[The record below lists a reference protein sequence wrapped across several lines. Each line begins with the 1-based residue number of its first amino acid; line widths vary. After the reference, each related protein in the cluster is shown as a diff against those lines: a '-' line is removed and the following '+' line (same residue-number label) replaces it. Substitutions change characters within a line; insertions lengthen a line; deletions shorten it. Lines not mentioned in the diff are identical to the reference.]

1 MIRWGIIGAG
11 KIAQRFVKSLAHES
25 NSELYAVSCRTLA
38 KAQQF
43 ANTYYALKAYG
54 SYEELLQ
61 DSNVDAV
68 YITLPHGYHYI
79 WSIKAIKAGKAVL
92 VEKPAGINAFEIEG
106 IMEVLKQHPVL
117 WMEAM
122 KPRFT
127 PLYQKIQK
135 LIEEGT
141 IGDIQEIHTILNS
154 KQPQEVIKNSYLSNP
169 VYGGALLDCGCY
181 CATWISEYTKGKLRI
196 DHIDVDLED
205 GYDLHTKVQMHIG
218 NTLVTLETA
227 INQPEKKE
235 VLIKGTKG
243 EICISDLHRPTSAEL
258 KTEDKVEIIDCPY
271 EIDDFYGEISHFVNL
286 LQSGEKN
293 SSIMSIQTSL
303 ETAMLLDRIK
313 DAMTPNPIEI

>member
-11 KIAQRFVKSLAHES
+11 KIAQRFVKSLAHEK
-25 NSELYAVSCRTLA
+25 NSQLYAVSCRTLS

-43 ANTYYALKAYG
+43 ADTYHALKAYG
-54 SYEELLQ
+54 SYEEVLQ
-61 DSNVDAV
+61 DPNVDAV
-68 YITLPHGYHYI
+68 YITLPHGYHYL
-79 WSIKAIKAGKAVL
+79 WSIQAIKAGKAVL

-106 IMEVLKQHPVL
+106 IMEVLKKHPVL

-135 LIEEGT
+135 IIQEG
-141 IGDIQEIHTILNS
+141 ILGDIQEIHTVLNS
-154 KQPQEVIKNSYLSNP
+154 KQSDKVIQNSYLSDP

-181 CATWISEYTKGKLRI
+181 CATWITEYTKGKLRI
-196 DHIDVDLED
+196 DYINVDLQD
-205 GYDLHTKVQMHIG
+205 GYDLHTKVQMHVGDI
-218 NTLVTLETA
+218 LATLETA

-235 VLIKGTKG
+235 VLIKGTRG
-243 EICISDLHRPTSAEL
+243 EIRIQDLHRPTSAEL

-271 EIDDFYGEISHFVNL
+271 EVDDFYGEISHFVSL
-286 LQSGEKN
+286 LENEKQS
-293 SSIMSIQTSL
+293 SPIMPIQSSL

>member
-25 NSELYAVSCRTLA
+25 NSELYAVSCRTLS

-43 ANTYYALKAYG
+43 ADTYHAQKAYG
-54 SYEELLQ
+54 SYVELLQ
-61 DSNVDAV
+61 DPNVDAV

-127 PLYQKIQK
+127 PLYQKIHK

-141 IGDIQEIHTILNS
+141 IGDIQEIHTVLNS
-154 KQPQEVIKNSYLSNP
+154 KQPQEVIENSYLSDP

-181 CATWISEYTKGKLRI
+181 CTTWITDYTKGKVRI
-196 DHIDVDLED
+196 DHIDVYLQD

-235 VLIKGTKG
+235 VLMKGTKG
-243 EICISDLHRPTSAEL
+243 EIRIQDLHRPTSAEL

>member
-43 ANTYYALKAYG
+43 ADTYHALKAYG
-54 SYEELLQ
+54 TYEELLQ
-61 DSNVDAV
+61 DPNVDAV

-79 WSIKAIKAGKAVL
+79 WSIKAIKAGKVVL

-127 PLYQKIQK
+127 PLFQKVQALIQ
-135 LIEEGT
+135 EGSL
-141 IGDIQEIHTILNS
+141 GDIQEIHTVLNS
-154 KQPQEVIKNSYLSNP
+154 KQSDEVIQHSYLSDS

-181 CATWISEYTKGKLRI
+181 CATWITEYTKGKLRI
-196 DHIDVDLED
+196 NHINVVLQDE
-205 GYDLHTKVQMHIG
+205 YDLHTQVQMHIG

-243 EICISDLHRPTSAEL
+243 EIRIPDLHRPITAEL
-258 KTEDKVEIIDCPY
+258 KIEDKVEVIDCPY
-271 EIDDFYGEISHFVNL
+271 KVDDFYGEISHFVNL
-286 LQSGEKN
+286 LENGKQS
-293 SSIMSIQTSL
+293 SPIMPIQSSL
-303 ETAMLLDRIK
+303 ETARLLDRIK

>member
-25 NSELYAVSCRTLA
+25 NSELYAVSCRTLS

-43 ANTYYALKAYG
+43 ADTYHAQKAYG
-54 SYEELLQ
+54 SYVELLQ
-61 DSNVDAV
+61 DPNVDAV

-106 IMEVLKQHPVL
+106 IMEVLKQHTVL

-127 PLYQKIQK
+127 PLYQKIHK

-141 IGDIQEIHTILNS
+141 IGDIQEIHTVLNS
-154 KQPQEVIKNSYLSNP
+154 KQPQEVIENSYLSNP

-181 CATWISEYTKGKLRI
+181 CATWIIEYTKGKLRI
-196 DHIDVDLED
+196 DRIDVDLED

-235 VLIKGTKG
+235 VLMKGTKG

>member
-25 NSELYAVSCRTLA
+25 NSELYAVSCRTLS

-43 ANTYYALKAYG
+43 ADTYHAQKAYG
-54 SYEELLQ
+54 SYVELLQ
-61 DSNVDAV
+61 DPNVDAV

-127 PLYQKIQK
+127 PLYQKIHK

-141 IGDIQEIHTILNS
+141 IGDIQEIHTVLNS
-154 KQPQEVIKNSYLSNP
+154 KQPQEVIENSYLSNP

-181 CATWISEYTKGKLRI
+181 CATWITEYTKGKVRI

-218 NTLVTLETA
+218 NTLATLETA

-235 VLIKGTKG
+235 VLIKGTRG
-243 EICISDLHRPTSAEL
+243 EIRIQDLHRPTSAEL

>member
-181 CATWISEYTKGKLRI
+181 CATWITEYTKGKLRI

>member
-11 KIAQRFVKSLAHES
+11 KIAQRFVKSLAHEK
-25 NSELYAVSCRTLA
+25 NGQLYAVSCRTLS

-43 ANTYYALKAYG
+43 ADTYHALKAYG
-54 SYEELLQ
+54 SYEEVLQ
-61 DSNVDAV
+61 DPNVDAV
-68 YITLPHGYHYI
+68 YITLPHGYHYL
-79 WSIKAIKAGKAVL
+79 WSIQAIKACKAVL

-122 KPRFT
+122 KSRFT

-135 LIEEGT
+135 IIQEG
-141 IGDIQEIHTILNS
+141 ILGDIQEIHTVLNS
-154 KQPQEVIKNSYLSNP
+154 KQSDKVIQNSYLSDP

-181 CATWISEYTKGKLRI
+181 CATLITEYTKGKLRI
-196 DHIDVDLED
+196 DRINADLQD

-218 NTLVTLETA
+218 NTLATLETA

-235 VLIKGTKG
+235 VLIKGTRG
-243 EICISDLHRPTSAEL
+243 EIRIQDLHRPTSAEL

-271 EIDDFYGEISHFVNL
+271 EVDDFYGEISHFVSL
-286 LQSGEKN
+286 LENGKQS
-293 SSIMSIQTSL
+293 SPIMPIQSSL
-303 ETAMLLDRIK
+303 EAAMLLDRIK

>member
-43 ANTYYALKAYG
+43 ADTYHALKAYG
-54 SYEELLQ
+54 TYEELLQ
-61 DSNVDAV
+61 DPNVDAV

-79 WSIKAIKAGKAVL
+79 WSIKAIKAGKVVL

-127 PLYQKIQK
+127 PLFQKVQALIQ
-135 LIEEGT
+135 EGSL
-141 IGDIQEIHTILNS
+141 GDIQEIHTVLNS
-154 KQPQEVIKNSYLSNP
+154 KQFDEVIQHSYLSDS

-181 CATWISEYTKGKLRI
+181 CATWITEYTKGKLRI
-196 DHIDVDLED
+196 DHINVVLQDE
-205 GYDLHTKVQMHIG
+205 YDLHTQVQMHIG

-243 EICISDLHRPTSAEL
+243 EIRIPDLHRPITAEL
-258 KTEDKVEIIDCPY
+258 KIEDKVEVIDCPY
-271 EIDDFYGEISHFVNL
+271 KVDDFYGEISHFVNL
-286 LQSGEKN
+286 LENGKQS
-293 SSIMSIQTSL
+293 SPIMPIQSSL
-303 ETAMLLDRIK
+303 ETARLLDRIK

>member
-43 ANTYYALKAYG
+43 ADTYHALKAYG

-127 PLYQKIQK
+127 PLYQKIHK

-141 IGDIQEIHTILNS
+141 IGDIQEIHTVLNS

-181 CATWISEYTKGKLRI
+181 CATWITEYTKGRLRI
-196 DHIDVDLED
+196 DYINVDLED

-218 NTLVTLETA
+218 NTLATLETA

-235 VLIKGTKG
+235 VLMKGTKG

-313 DAMTPNPIEI
+313 DAMPPNPIEI

>member
-11 KIAQRFVKSLAHES
+11 KIAQRFVKSLAHEK
-25 NSELYAVSCRTLA
+25 NGQLYAVSCRTLS

-43 ANTYYALKAYG
+43 ADTYHALKAYG
-54 SYEELLQ
+54 SYEEVLQ
-61 DSNVDAV
+61 DPNVDAV
-68 YITLPHGYHYI
+68 YITLPHGYHYL
-79 WSIKAIKAGKAVL
+79 WSIQAIKACKAVL

-122 KPRFT
+122 KSRFT

-135 LIEEGT
+135 IIQEG
-141 IGDIQEIHTILNS
+141 ILGDIQEIHTVLNS
-154 KQPQEVIKNSYLSNP
+154 KQSDKVIQNSYLSDP

-181 CATWISEYTKGKLRI
+181 CATWITEYTKGKLRI
-196 DHIDVDLED
+196 DRINADLQD

-218 NTLVTLETA
+218 NTLATLETA

-235 VLIKGTKG
+235 VLIKGTRG
-243 EICISDLHRPTSAEL
+243 EIRIQDLHRPTSAEL

-271 EIDDFYGEISHFVNL
+271 EVDDFYGEISHFVSL
-286 LQSGEKN
+286 LENGKQS
-293 SSIMSIQTSL
+293 SPITPIQSSL

>member
-11 KIAQRFVKSLAHES
+11 KIAQRFVKSLAHEK
-25 NSELYAVSCRTLA
+25 NSQLYAVSCRTLS

-43 ANTYYALKAYG
+43 ADTYHALKAYG
-54 SYEELLQ
+54 SYEKVLQ
-61 DSNVDAV
+61 DPNVDAV
-68 YITLPHGYHYI
+68 YITLPHGYHYL
-79 WSIKAIKAGKAVL
+79 WSIQAIKAGKAVL

-122 KPRFT
+122 KSRFT

-135 LIEEGT
+135 IIQEG
-141 IGDIQEIHTILNS
+141 ILGDIQEIHTVLNS
-154 KQPQEVIKNSYLSNP
+154 KQSDKVIQNSYLSDP

-181 CATWISEYTKGKLRI
+181 CATWITEYTKGKLRI
-196 DHIDVDLED
+196 DRINADLQD

-218 NTLVTLETA
+218 DTLATLETA

-235 VLIKGTKG
+235 VLIKGTRG
-243 EICISDLHRPTSAEL
+243 EIRIQDLHRPTSAEL

-271 EIDDFYGEISHFVNL
+271 EVDDFYGEISHFVSL
-286 LQSGEKN
+286 LENGKQS
-293 SSIMSIQTSL
+293 SPIMPIQSSL
-303 ETAMLLDRIK
+303 EAAMLLDRIK

>member
-11 KIAQRFVKSLAHES
+11 KIAQRFVKSLAYES
-25 NSELYAVSCRTLA
+25 NSELYTVSCRTLV

-43 ANTYYALKAYG
+43 ADTYHASKAYE

-127 PLYQKIQK
+127 PLYQKVQALIQ
-135 LIEEGT
+135 EGSL
-141 IGDIQEIHTILNS
+141 GDIQEIHTVLNS
-154 KQPQEVIKNSYLSNP
+154 KQADEVIQHSYLSDSI
-169 VYGGALLDCGCY
+169 YGGALLDCGCY
-181 CATWISEYTKGKLRI
+181 CATWITEYTKGKLRI
-196 DHIDVDLED
+196 DHIDVDLQD

-218 NTLVTLETA
+218 DTLVTLETA
-227 INQPEKKE
+227 INRPEKKE

-243 EICISDLHRPTSAEL
+243 EIRIPDLHRPITAEL
-258 KTEDKVEIIDCPY
+258 KIEDKVEVIDCPY
-271 EIDDFYGEISHFVNL
+271 KVDDFYGEISHFVNL
-286 LQSGEKN
+286 LENGKQS
-293 SSIMSIQTSL
+293 SPIMPIQSSL

>member
-43 ANTYYALKAYG
+43 ADTYHALKAYG
-54 SYEELLQ
+54 TYEELLQ
-61 DSNVDAV
+61 DPNVDAV

-79 WSIKAIKAGKAVL
+79 WSIKAIKAGKVVL

-127 PLYQKIQK
+127 PLFQKVQALIQ
-135 LIEEGT
+135 EGSL
-141 IGDIQEIHTILNS
+141 GDIQEIHTVLNS
-154 KQPQEVIKNSYLSNP
+154 KQSDEVIQHSYLSDS

-181 CATWISEYTKGKLRI
+181 CATWITEYTKGKLRI
-196 DHIDVDLED
+196 NHINVVLQDE
-205 GYDLHTKVQMHIG
+205 YDLHTQVQMHIS

-243 EICISDLHRPTSAEL
+243 EIRIPDLHRPITAEL
-258 KTEDKVEIIDCPY
+258 KIEDKVEVIDCPY
-271 EIDDFYGEISHFVNL
+271 KVDDFYGEISHFVNL
-286 LQSGEKN
+286 LENGKQS
-293 SSIMSIQTSL
+293 SPIMPIQSSL
-303 ETAMLLDRIK
+303 ETARLLDRIK

>member
-11 KIAQRFVKSLAHES
+11 KIAQRFVKSLAHET
-25 NSELYAVSCRTLA
+25 NSELYAVSCRTLS

-43 ANTYYALKAYG
+43 ADTYHALKAYG

-61 DSNVDAV
+61 DPNVDAV

-79 WSIKAIKAGKAVL
+79 WSIKAIKTGKAVL

-127 PLYQKIQK
+127 PLYQKIHK
-135 LIEEGT
+135 LIEEGI
-141 IGDIQEIHTILNS
+141 IGDIQEIHTVLNS
-154 KQPQEVIKNSYLSNP
+154 KQPQEVIENSYLSNP

-181 CATWISEYTKGKLRI
+181 CATWIIEYAKGKLRI

-218 NTLVTLETA
+218 NTLATLETA

-243 EICISDLHRPTSAEL
+243 EIRIPDLHRPISAEL
-258 KTEDKVEIIDCPY
+258 KIEDKLEVIDCPY
-271 EIDDFYGEISHFVNL
+271 EVDDFYGEISHFVNL

-293 SSIMSIQTSL
+293 SSIMPIQSSL

>member
-1 MIRWGIIGAG
+1 
-11 KIAQRFVKSLAHES
+11 
-25 NSELYAVSCRTLA
+25 
-38 KAQQF
+38 
-43 ANTYYALKAYG
+43 
-54 SYEELLQ
+54 
-61 DSNVDAV
+61 DAV

-127 PLYQKIQK
+127 PLFQKIQV
-135 LIEEGT
+135 LIQEGSL
-141 IGDIQEIHTILNS
+141 GDIQEIHTVLNS
-154 KQPQEVIKNSYLSNP
+154 KQSDEVIQHSYLSDSI
-169 VYGGALLDCGCY
+169 YGGALLDCGCY
-181 CATWISEYTKGKLRI
+181 CATWITEYTKGKLRI
-196 DHIDVDLED
+196 DHIDVDLQD
-205 GYDLHTKVQMHIG
+205 GYDLHTQVQMHIG

-243 EICISDLHRPTSAEL
+243 EIRILDLHRPITAEL
-258 KTEDKVEIIDCPY
+258 KIEDKVEVIDCPY
-271 EIDDFYGEISHFVNL
+271 KVDDFYGEISHFVNL
-286 LQSGEKN
+286 LENGKQGSPIMTIQS
-293 SSIMSIQTSL
+293 SL

>member
-11 KIAQRFVKSLAHES
+11 KIAQRFVKSLAYEK
-25 NSELYAVSCRTLA
+25 NSQLYTVSCRTLS

-43 ANTYYALKAYG
+43 ADTYHALKTYG
-54 SYEELLQ
+54 SYEEVLQ
-61 DSNVDAV
+61 DPNVDAV
-68 YITLPHGYHYI
+68 YITLPHGYHYL
-79 WSIKAIKAGKAVL
+79 WSIQAIKAGKAVL

-135 LIEEGT
+135 IIQEG
-141 IGDIQEIHTILNS
+141 ILGDIQEIHTVLNS
-154 KQPQEVIKNSYLSNP
+154 KQSDEGIQNSYLSDP

-181 CATWISEYTKGKLRI
+181 CATWITEYTKGKLRI
-196 DHIDVDLED
+196 DYINVDLQD
-205 GYDLHTKVQMHIG
+205 GYDLHTKVQMHVG
-218 NTLVTLETA
+218 DTLATLETA

-235 VLIKGTKG
+235 VLIKGTRG
-243 EICISDLHRPTSAEL
+243 EIRIQDLHRPTSAEL

-271 EIDDFYGEISHFVNL
+271 EVDDFYGEISHFVSL
-286 LQSGEKN
+286 LENGKQS
-293 SSIMSIQTSL
+293 SPIMSIQSSL
-303 ETAMLLDRIK
+303 EAAMLLDRIK

>member
-11 KIAQRFVKSLAHES
+11 KIAQRFVKSLAHVT
-25 NSELYAVSCRTLA
+25 NSELYAVSCRTLS

-43 ANTYYALKAYG
+43 ADTYHAQKAYG
-54 SYEELLQ
+54 SYVELLQ
-61 DSNVDAV
+61 DPNVDAV

-106 IMEVLKQHPVL
+106 IMEVLKQYPVL

-127 PLYQKIQK
+127 PLYQKIHK

-141 IGDIQEIHTILNS
+141 IGDIQEIHTVLNS

-181 CATWISEYTKGKLRI
+181 CATWIIEYTKGKLRI
-196 DHIDVDLED
+196 DRIDVDLED

-235 VLIKGTKG
+235 VLMKGTKG

>member
-11 KIAQRFVKSLAHES
+11 KIAQRFVKSLANES

-43 ANTYYALKAYG
+43 ADTYHAQKAYG

-61 DSNVDAV
+61 DPNVDAV
-68 YITLPHGYHYI
+68 YITLPHGYHYL

-127 PLYQKIQK
+127 PLFQKVQALIQ
-135 LIEEGT
+135 EGSL
-141 IGDIQEIHTILNS
+141 GDLQEIHTVLNS
-154 KQPQEVIKNSYLSNP
+154 KQFDEVIQHSYLSDS

-181 CATWISEYTKGKLRI
+181 CATWITEYTKGKLRI
-196 DHIDVDLED
+196 DHINVDLQD
-205 GYDLHTKVQMHIG
+205 GYDLHTQVQMHIG
-218 NTLVTLETA
+218 NTLATLETA

-243 EICISDLHRPTSAEL
+243 EIRIPDLHRPIAEEL
-258 KTEDKVEIIDCPY
+258 KIEDKVEVIDCPY
-271 EIDDFYGEISHFVNL
+271 KVDDFYGEISHFVNL
-286 LQSGEKN
+286 LENGKHSSPIIPIQS
-293 SSIMSIQTSL
+293 SL
-303 ETAMLLDRIK
+303 ETAMLLDCIK

>member
-11 KIAQRFVKSLAHES
+11 KIAQRFVKSLAHEK
-25 NSELYAVSCRTLA
+25 NSQLYAVSCRTLS

-43 ANTYYALKAYG
+43 ADTYHALKAYG
-54 SYEELLQ
+54 SYEKVFQ
-61 DSNVDAV
+61 DPNVDAV
-68 YITLPHGYHYI
+68 YITLPHGYHYL
-79 WSIKAIKAGKAVL
+79 WSIQAIKAGKAVL

-135 LIEEGT
+135 IIQEG
-141 IGDIQEIHTILNS
+141 ILGDIQEIHTVLNS
-154 KQPQEVIKNSYLSNP
+154 KQSDKVIQNSYLSDP

-181 CATWISEYTKGKLRI
+181 CATWITEYIKGKLRI
-196 DHIDVDLED
+196 DHINVDLQD

-218 NTLVTLETA
+218 DTLATLETA

-235 VLIKGTKG
+235 VLIKGTRG
-243 EICISDLHRPTSAEL
+243 EIRIQDLHRPTSAEL

-271 EIDDFYGEISHFVNL
+271 EVDDFYGEISHFVSL
-286 LQSGEKN
+286 LENGKQS
-293 SSIMSIQTSL
+293 SPIMPIQSSL
-303 ETAMLLDRIK
+303 EAAMLLDRIK

>member
-25 NSELYAVSCRTLA
+25 NSELYAVSCRILA

-43 ANTYYALKAYG
+43 ADTYHALKAYG

-61 DSNVDAV
+61 DPNVDAV

-127 PLYQKIQK
+127 PLFQKVQALIQ
-135 LIEEGT
+135 EG
-141 IGDIQEIHTILNS
+141 ILGDIQEIHTVLNS
-154 KQPQEVIKNSYLSNP
+154 KQFDEVIQHSYLSDS

-181 CATWISEYTKGKLRI
+181 CATWITEYTKGKLRI
-196 DHIDVDLED
+196 DHINVDLQD
-205 GYDLHTKVQMHIG
+205 GYDLHTQVQMHIG
-218 NTLVTLETA
+218 NTLATLETA
-227 INQPEKKE
+227 INRPEKKE

-243 EICISDLHRPTSAEL
+243 EIRIPDLHRPITAEL
-258 KTEDKVEIIDCPY
+258 KIEDKVEVIDCPY
-271 EIDDFYGEISHFVNL
+271 KVDDFYGEISHFVNL
-286 LQSGEKN
+286 LENGKHSSLIMPIQS
-293 SSIMSIQTSL
+293 SL
-303 ETAMLLDRIK
+303 ETAMLLDCIK
-313 DAMTPNPIEI
+313 DSMTPNPIEI

>member
-11 KIAQRFVKSLAHES
+11 KIAQRFVKSLAYES
-25 NSELYAVSCRTLA
+25 NSELYTVSCRTLV

-43 ANTYYALKAYG
+43 ADTYHASKAYE

-61 DSNVDAV
+61 DSNVDEV
-68 YITLPHGYHYI
+68 YITLPNGYHYI

-127 PLYQKIQK
+127 PLYQKVQALIQ
-135 LIEEGT
+135 EGSL
-141 IGDIQEIHTILNS
+141 GDIQEIHTVLNS
-154 KQPQEVIKNSYLSNP
+154 KQSDEVIQHSYLSDP
-169 VYGGALLDCGCY
+169 IYGGALLDCGCY
-181 CATWISEYTKGKLRI
+181 CAIWITEYTKGKLRI
-196 DHIDVDLED
+196 DHIDVDLQD
-205 GYDLHTKVQMHIG
+205 GYDLHTQVQMHIG
-218 NTLVTLETA
+218 NTLATLETA

-243 EICISDLHRPTSAEL
+243 EIRIRDLHRPISAEL
-258 KTEDKVEIIDCPY
+258 KIEEKVEVIDCPY
-271 EIDDFYGEISHFVNL
+271 KVDDFYGEISHFVNL
-286 LQSGEKN
+286 LENGKHSSPVMPIQS
-293 SSIMSIQTSL
+293 SL

>member
-43 ANTYYALKAYG
+43 ANTYHALKAYG

-61 DSNVDAV
+61 DPNVDAV

-79 WSIKAIKAGKAVL
+79 WSIKAIKAGKVVL

-127 PLYQKIQK
+127 PLFQKVQALIQ
-135 LIEEGT
+135 EGSL
-141 IGDIQEIHTILNS
+141 GDIQEIHTVLNS
-154 KQPQEVIKNSYLSNP
+154 KQSDEVIQHSYLSDS

-181 CATWISEYTKGKLRI
+181 CATWITEYTKGKLRI
-196 DHIDVDLED
+196 NHINVVLQDE
-205 GYDLHTKVQMHIG
+205 YDLHTQVQMHIG

-243 EICISDLHRPTSAEL
+243 EIRIPDLHRPITAEL
-258 KTEDKVEIIDCPY
+258 KIEDKVEVIDCPY
-271 EIDDFYGEISHFVNL
+271 KVDDFYGEISHFVNL
-286 LQSGEKN
+286 LENGKQS
-293 SSIMSIQTSL
+293 SPIMPIQSSL
-303 ETAMLLDRIK
+303 ETARLLDRIK

>member
-11 KIAQRFVKSLAHES
+11 KIAQRFVKSLAHEK
-25 NSELYAVSCRTLA
+25 NSQLYAVSCRTLS

-43 ANTYYALKAYG
+43 ADTYHALKAYG

-127 PLYQKIQK
+127 PLYQKIHK

-141 IGDIQEIHTILNS
+141 IGDIQEIHTVLNS

-181 CATWISEYTKGKLRI
+181 CATWITEYTKGRLRI
-196 DHIDVDLED
+196 DYIDVDLED

-218 NTLVTLETA
+218 NTLATLETA

-235 VLIKGTKG
+235 VLMKGTKG

-313 DAMTPNPIEI
+313 DTMTPNPIEI

>member
-25 NSELYAVSCRTLA
+25 NSELYAVSCRTLS

-43 ANTYYALKAYG
+43 ADTYHAQKAYG
-54 SYEELLQ
+54 SYVELLQ
-61 DSNVDAV
+61 DPNVDAV

-106 IMEVLKQHPVL
+106 IMEVLKQYPVL

-127 PLYQKIQK
+127 PLYQKIHK

-141 IGDIQEIHTILNS
+141 IGDIQEIHTVLNS

-181 CATWISEYTKGKLRI
+181 CATWIIEYTKGKLRI
-196 DHIDVDLED
+196 DRIDVDLED

-235 VLIKGTKG
+235 VLMKGTKG

>member
-11 KIAQRFVKSLAHES
+11 KIAQRFVKSLAHEK
-25 NSELYAVSCRTLA
+25 NSQLYAVSCRTLS

-43 ANTYYALKAYG
+43 ADTYHALKAYG
-54 SYEELLQ
+54 SYEKVLQ
-61 DSNVDAV
+61 DPNVDAV
-68 YITLPHGYHYI
+68 YITLPHGYHYL
-79 WSIKAIKAGKAVL
+79 WSIQAIKAGKAVL

-106 IMEVLKQHPVL
+106 IIEVLKQHPVL

-122 KPRFT
+122 KSRFT

-135 LIEEGT
+135 IIQEG
-141 IGDIQEIHTILNS
+141 ILGDIQEIHTVLNS
-154 KQPQEVIKNSYLSNP
+154 KQSDKVIQNSYLSDP

-181 CATWISEYTKGKLRI
+181 CATWITEYTKGKLRI

-218 NTLVTLETA
+218 HTLVTLETA

-235 VLIKGTKG
+235 VLMKGTKG
-243 EICISDLHRPTSAEL
+243 EIRIPDLHRPTSAEL